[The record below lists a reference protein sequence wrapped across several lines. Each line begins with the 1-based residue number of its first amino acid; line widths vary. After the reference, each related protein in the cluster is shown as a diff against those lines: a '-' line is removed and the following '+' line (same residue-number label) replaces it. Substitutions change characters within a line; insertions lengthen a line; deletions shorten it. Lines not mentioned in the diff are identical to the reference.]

1 MPRRVTK
8 AHNGSGSVT
17 WRYIGGTAI
26 GLLVIVGGSWQAY
39 MQTQVSGVYVAVDKT
54 KEKLAEQSTNQAVT
68 NQKVQDI
75 DRKVDEVRTDVGT
88 IKSTLQQILINQQQ
102 QIREAPPPRR

>member
-8 AHNGSGSVT
+8 HANGSSGNVT

-26 GLLVIVGGSWQAY
+26 GLLVLLGGSWQAY
-39 MQTQVSGVYVAVDKT
+39 MQSQVTSVYVAVDKT

-75 DRKVDEVRTDVGT
+75 DRKVDEVRTDVGA
-88 IKSTLQQILINQQQ
+88 IKQTLQQILINQQQ
-102 QIREAPPPRR
+102 QIRDSPKR